1 MFKKLFNI
9 KKSEDSASFTHHE
22 NTKQLKL
29 TDQEVQSCI
38 ELEFNRRLKKIFG
51 EKDKD
56 FSDERDS
63 LFNQAA
69 EIIVTQQQCSAMML
83 QRKLNVNYIH
93 AGLLIDQI
101 EASGIIG
108 PFEGNKQRK
117 INIANLAELEI
128 FIKSE
133 GFYTPHSELFNKEYL
148 HLYESEIEER
158 LSNWFKNKS
167 QILNDLDKDNNGLV
181 DVIEG
186 NDFYQLLQKNQKYIT
201 EIDREYVQKFIKISN
216 YIKSKKENI
225 QLIFSSI
232 SNTKNET
239 DLNEQVKLIKNQI
252 HTYEL
257 LVFHSINMIGA
268 LVKEDMI
275 SFYEIYESF
284 DKLGI
289 FNSNWENEVSNKLT
303 NIGDKLDDLMY
314 AIESMEQNI
323 VSELSHLSYVTQES
337 FADLNASV
345 TKQLQDVESSINLNN
360 LLTGIQAYQMYRINQ
375 KTKRIN

>member
-1 MFKKLFNI
+1 MFKKFFNN
-9 KKSEDSASFTHHE
+9 KKSANSATFVPHE
-22 NTKQLKL
+22 NTKQIKL
-29 TDQEVQSCI
+29 TDQEIQTSI
-38 ELEFNRRLKKIFG
+38 ELEFNRRLKKILG
-51 EKDKD
+51 EKVKD

-69 EIIVTQQQCSAMML
+69 EIIVAQQQCSAMML
-83 QRKLNVNYIH
+83 QRKLNVNYID
-93 AGLLIDQI
+93 AGILIDQI
-101 EASGIIG
+101 EAAGIIS

-117 INIANLAELEI
+117 INIANLVELEI

-158 LSNWFKNKS
+158 LSNWFKHKS
-167 QILNDLDKDNNGLV
+167 QILNDLDKDNNGVV

-225 QLIFSSI
+225 QLIFDSI
-232 SNTKNET
+232 SKIKNET
-239 DLNEQVKLIKNQI
+239 ELNEQVLLIKNQI

-268 LVKEDMI
+268 LLKEDMI

-289 FNSNWENEVSNKLT
+289 FKSNWENEISDKLI
-303 NIGDKLDDLMY
+303 NIGDKLEDLMY
-314 AIESMEQNI
+314 AIYKMEENI
-323 VSELSHLSYVTQES
+323 VSELGHLSYVTQES
-337 FADLNASV
+337 FADLNISV
-345 TKQLQDVESSINLNN
+345 TNQLREVESSLNLNN
-360 LLTGIQAYQMYRINQ
+360 LLTGIQTYQMYKINQ
-375 KTKRIN
+375 NTKRVN